1 MKALI
6 QVKGTGYEKIHDID
20 GHIGNL
26 YNILIQDQEAD
37 DIQYANDK
45 KRIEDAIAFEK
56 FTITQ
61 LRERR

>member
-37 DIQYANDK
+37 DI
-45 KRIEDAIAFEK
+45 
-56 FTITQ
+56 
-61 LRERR
+61 